1 MFGKNLGFAT
11 MMVDCSLKGTDIKL
25 PGFVF
30 LRGKAVA
37 IMVVINKTL
46 LALTYQFRV
55 PVGKYLTES
64 VAGMVDEEGNFVGVA
79 AKELEE
85 EMGIHIN
92 EK

>member
-1 MFGKNLGFAT
+1 MFGKILGFAT
-11 MMVDCSLKGTDIKL
+11 MMLDCNLKGTDIRL

-55 PVGKYLTES
+55 PIGRYLTES
-64 VAGMVDEEGNFVGVA
+64 VAGMVDEEGNFFGVA

-85 EMGIHIN
+85 EMGIKIN